1 MRGHIKRQ
9 TNLFVKI
16 NLEELVPA
24 GHPPRP
30 IKAMADE
37 ALASMS
43 RTFAAAYAPS
53 SKGGRPSVPPER
65 MVKALVLLTLYT
77 IRSERAMCERITFD
91 MLFRWFLDM
100 TPDEDCFDHS
110 DFTNFRG
117 RIKGLD
123 VTKKFSDAIVK
134 RALDAGLISEEHFS
148 VDGSLLASLASLK
161 SLRPI
166 EEIKQAAQEQE
177 EKEKD
182 GKRAGKK
189 EEKKKGKEEEGK
201 KSKGDSDAPPPAP
214 PAGGTGGRP
223 DSNAW
228 VDFKGQKRSNKTHRS
243 TTDPEARLYK
253 KGEGQAALLHH
264 LMHVLMENRNG
275 IGVDIR
281 VGVADGHG
289 ERKCALG
296 MLDRVKRALG
306 LEPTTLGADKGYDA
320 GDFLLALEK
329 RSIEPHISCK
339 SKSELDVPAADDD
352 KGWARWHNQRVQSDA
367 GFEVSQRKRK
377 RNEEIFGWCKVVGGL
392 RKMRVAGRW
401 KIQQLADIAL
411 ATLNLVRVTKLLA
424 K

>member
-9 TNLFVKI
+9 SNLFVKI

-24 GHPPRP
+24 EHPLRP
-30 IKAMADE
+30 IKALADE
-37 ALASMS
+37 ALAGMS
-43 RTFAAAYAPS
+43 RTFAAAYAPA

-100 TPDEDCFDHS
+100 TPDGDCFDHS
-110 DFTNFRG
+110 DFTNFRT
-117 RIKGLD
+117 RIKDLD

-134 RALDAGLISEEHFS
+134 RAFDAGLISEEHFS
-148 VDGSLLASLASLK
+148 VDGSLLRSLASLK

-166 EEIKQAAQEQE
+166 GEIKRAAQEQE
-177 EKEKD
+177 DQKK
-182 GKRAGKK
+182 AGKTPQ
-189 EEKKKGKEEEGK
+189 KGKGD
-201 KSKGDSDAPPPAP
+201 KSKGDSGDDAGAAP
-214 PAGGTGGRP
+214 GGAGGRP

-253 KGEGQAALLHH
+253 KGEGQAALPHH
-264 LMHVLMENRNG
+264 LMHVLMENRHG

-289 ERKCALG
+289 ERKCALR

-320 GDFLLALEK
+320 ADFLLALEE
-329 RSIEPHISCK
+329 RGIEPHVSCK
-339 SKSELDVPAADDD
+339 SKAEIDVPDEDDD
-352 KGWARWHNQRVQSDA
+352 GAWARWHNQQSQSA
-367 GFEVSQRKRK
+367 EAFKISQRKRK
-377 RNEEIFGWCKVVGGL
+377 RNEEIFGWGKVVGGL
-392 RKMRVAGRW
+392 RKMRVARRW

-411 ATLNLVRVTKLLA
+411 ATLNMVRLSKLLA
-424 K
+424 T

>member
-1 MRGHIKRQ
+1 MRGHVTRQ

-24 GHPPRP
+24 DHPLRP

-37 ALASMS
+37 ALAGMS
-43 RTFAAAYAPS
+43 RTFAAAYAPA

-100 TPDEDCFDHS
+100 TPDEACFDHS
-110 DFTNFRG
+110 DFTNFRT
-117 RIKGLD
+117 RINGLD

-134 RALDAGLISEEHFS
+134 RAFDAGLISEEHFS
-148 VDGSLLASLASLK
+148 VDGSLLRSLASLK
-161 SLRPI
+161 SFRPI
-166 EEIKQAAQEQE
+166 EEIKRAAQEQE
-177 EKEKD
+177 EKE
-182 GKRAGKK
+182 GKNAGTKST
-189 EEKKKGKEEEGK
+189 
-201 KSKGDSDAPPPAP
+201 SKGDDGDDAGAPP
-214 PAGGTGGRP
+214 GGDGGRP

-228 VDFKGQKRSNKTHRS
+228 VDFKGEKRSNKTHRS

-253 KGEGQAALLHH
+253 KGDGQAALPHH
-264 LMHVLMENRNG
+264 LMHVLMENRHG

-289 ERKCALG
+289 ERKGALR

-320 GDFLLALEK
+320 GDFLVALEE
-329 RSIEPHISCK
+329 RGIEPHVSCK
-339 SKSELDVPAADDD
+339 SKAEIDVPHDDD
-352 KGWARWHNQRVQSDA
+352 DGGWARWHNQQGQSA
-367 GFEVSQRKRK
+367 EAFAVSQRKRK
-377 RNEEIFGWCKVVGGL
+377 LEEEIFGWGKVVGGL

-411 ATLNLVRVTKLLA
+411 ATLNMVRVTKLLA
-424 K
+424 T

>member
-9 TNLFVKI
+9 SNLFVKI
-16 NLEELVPA
+16 NLEEMVPA
-24 GHPPRP
+24 GHPLRP
-30 IKAMADE
+30 IKRMADE
-37 ALASMS
+37 ALAGMS
-43 RTFAAAYAPS
+43 RTFAAAYAPA

-100 TPDEDCFDHS
+100 TPDEACFDHS
-110 DFTNFRG
+110 DFTNFRT
-117 RIKGLD
+117 RINGLD

-134 RALDAGLISEEHFS
+134 RAFDAGLISEEHFS
-148 VDGSLLASLASLK
+148 VDGSLLRSLASLK
-161 SLRPI
+161 SFRPI
-166 EEIKQAAQEQE
+166 EEIKRAAQEQE
-177 EKEKD
+177 EKE
-182 GKRAGKK
+182 GKNAGTKST
-189 EEKKKGKEEEGK
+189 
-201 KSKGDSDAPPPAP
+201 SKGDDGDDAGAPP
-214 PAGGTGGRP
+214 GGDGGRP

-228 VDFKGQKRSNKTHRS
+228 VDFKGEKRSNKTHRS

-253 KGEGQAALLHH
+253 KGDGQAALPHH
-264 LMHVLMENRNG
+264 LMHVLMENRHG

-289 ERKCALG
+289 ERKGALR

-320 GDFLLALEK
+320 GDFLVALEE
-329 RSIEPHISCK
+329 RGIEPHVSCK
-339 SKSELDVPAADDD
+339 SKAEIDVPHDDD
-352 KGWARWHNQRVQSDA
+352 DGGWARWHNQQGQSA
-367 GFEVSQRKRK
+367 EAFAVSQRKRK
-377 RNEEIFGWCKVVGGL
+377 LEEEIFGWGKVVGGL

-411 ATLNLVRVTKLLA
+411 ATLNMVRVTKLLA
-424 K
+424 T